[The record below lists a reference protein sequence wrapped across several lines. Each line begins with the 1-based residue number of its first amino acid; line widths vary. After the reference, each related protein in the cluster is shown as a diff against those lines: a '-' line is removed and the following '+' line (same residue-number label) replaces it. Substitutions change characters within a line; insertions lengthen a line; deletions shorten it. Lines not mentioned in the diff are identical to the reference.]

1 MRRRD
6 CAWSSDKFLSISA
19 GTASESTARSA
30 RAATAS
36 TVSPLVNG
44 FELELIRSMSSW
56 PWAQLIAVS
65 PSAMRNK
72 AVRSSRWDVTM
83 SRATA
88 NNPEALSVPKA
99 GAGVVV
105 TITTSSVVRGR
116 GAQGLPVSSS
126 IRRRLSACRR
136 ASAAVAAAVSASSAK
151 RGRPRGGRASPGV
164 AKAARF
170 EFVAR
175 TAAVSRAALT
185 DRNVWKRRCSIV
197 AALNSGENG
206 LSAARASALARASVS
221 RVASTAAVATLL
233 SDDSTPARP
242 ASPPSRKSLNSS
254 GPTVPPPS
262 RSSASASQSMSSFD
276 TPPSPS
282 FAMPKSS
289 RANLRN
295 WSASRPPP
303 SSSRAVKRLSRVAL
317 VFAAAAAKRSWSRS
331 AVAASMGL
339 RFRFGFTVTTPLT
352 SGAVRWT
359 ALRALRWGL
368 WTAPPPASAVRA
380 TRDWIASRRR
390 CRAFVGSSSRGSE
403 CSMSFLMRAPGRVAA
418 TRRSCFATIQS

>member
-1 MRRRD
+1 
-6 CAWSSDKFLSISA
+6 
-19 GTASESTARSA
+19 
-30 RAATAS
+30 
-36 TVSPLVNG
+36 
-44 FELELIRSMSSW
+44 MSSW

-221 RVASTAAVATLL
+221 RVASAAAVATLL
-233 SDDSTPARP
+233 PDDSTPARP
-242 ASPPSRKSLNSS
+242 ASPPSRKSRNSS

-276 TPPSPS
+276 TPVSPS

-359 ALRALRWGL
+359 ALRCLRWGL
-368 WTAPPPASAVRA
+368 WTAPPPASAARA